1 MNKISKYLILFL
13 AVGAM
18 LAMSFAFLAP
28 GSSPAVPATNSV
40 IATPEVSNNTTAP
53 SGTFIFGTPIDTS
66 VADLNPLTAT
76 NNLATILVQDMYADS
91 LGFQWI
97 SGNITSWLAQSWVI
111 TDNSNGT
118 QTILFHLNPN
128 ADWVNGSRV
137 VNEIT
142 SADVAF
148 TFNVMK
154 ANSSLDTY
162 DISPHILSISTPNAT
177 TVSFLLKSQSVLFFQ
192 EIAVQTIIPSA
203 WAQYDS
209 GNLSHIGGYTN
220 MGPFGQEITAG
231 PFLLSSITAEGALMV
246 PNMHFWMGTPKVA
259 HYDIEKF
266 SDTATADLALEK
278 STVQAVN
285 PALSDYNAL
294 VGTKGVVAIKQPE
307 NYVFYLWFND
317 HVAPFNN
324 VHFRKGLSYALNK
337 TRIMAKDEDGVGAA
351 GAANMSDGGL
361 PGIMKTD
368 WAPSL
373 QYYGYD
379 VAAAEL
385 EFEKAGYHIGSGGY
399 FVNNSTGNTVTFQV
413 QEPSS
418 VADWVASGTSIA
430 NELKAAHIDASVDV
444 IPIGTWVTDD
454 LNKTNFK
461 QTTYFGYVP
470 SFVNPWVQLE
480 QVYFQEGPWNYENLT
495 NSTVNSML
503 NSTAGN
509 PSVSVLYPLQ
519 TLLDQMLPIVPMSN
533 GYSLIGYSSG
543 LKGYYTNLSVDNP
556 LNVMSIYYP
565 SSNTT
570 TPSPTST
577 SHPTANNN
585 IYYEIGGAVAAVVV
599 IGVVVGIYM
608 RNKGKKGED

>member
-1 MNKISKYLILFL
+1 MTKISKYLILFL

-18 LAMSFAFLAP
+18 LTMSFVYMVP
-28 GSSPAVPATNSV
+28 GGNTSATIHNNVSISPN
-40 IATPEVSNNTTAP
+40 VSNNTTAP
-53 SGTFIFGTPIDTS
+53 SGTFVFGTPIDTS

-76 NNLATILVQDMYADS
+76 NSLATILVQDMYADS

-97 SGNITSWLAQSWVI
+97 SGNVTPWLAQSWTI

-118 QTILFHLNPN
+118 QTIVFHLNPN
-128 ADWVNGSRV
+128 ADWVNGSRIV
-137 VNEIT
+137 GPIT

-154 ANSSLDTY
+154 ANVSLDTY
-162 DISPHILSISTPNAT
+162 DISPHILSMSTPNAT
-177 TVSFLLKSQSVLFFQ
+177 TISFILDSQSVLFFQ

-209 GNLSHIGGYTN
+209 GNLSKIGGYTN
-220 MGPFGQEITAG
+220 MGPFGHEITAG
-231 PFLLSSITAEGALMV
+231 PFLLSSITAEGALLV

-278 STVQAVN
+278 STIQAVN

-294 VGTKGVVAIKQPE
+294 LGTKGVVAIKQPE

-324 VHFRKGLSYALNK
+324 VHFRKGLAYALNK

-351 GAANMSDGGL
+351 GPANMSDGGL
-361 PGIMKTD
+361 PGIMKYA
-368 WAPSL
+368 WAPGL
-373 QYYGYD
+373 TYYGYN

-385 EFEKAGYHIGSGGY
+385 EFEKAGYHIGSSGY
-399 FVNNSTGNTVTFQV
+399 FVNNSTGNVVTFQV
-413 QEPSS
+413 QEPSA

-454 LNKTNFK
+454 LNATNFK

-480 QVYFQEGPWNYENLT
+480 QVYYQKGPWNYENF
-495 NSTVNSML
+495 SDPEVNSLL

-509 PSVSVLYPLQ
+509 SSVSALYPIQ
-519 TLLDQMLPIVPMSN
+519 RLLDQELPIVPMSN
-533 GYSLIGYSSG
+533 AYSLIAYSSS
-543 LKGYYTNLSVDNP
+543 LKGYYTNLSIDNP
-556 LNVMSIYYP
+556 RNVMSIYYP

-570 TPSPTST
+570 TPTPTST
-577 SHPTANNN
+577 SHPVANYNL
-585 IYYEIGGAVAAVVV
+585 YYEIGGVVAAVAV
-599 IGVVVGIYM
+599 IGAVVGIYLK
-608 RNKGKKGED
+608 NKGKKGDE